1 MTVGERIR
9 TVRKDA
15 GLTLRAMGNRIAIT
29 NGALSQIETG
39 RANPSDQTIR
49 MISREFGVREDWLRT
64 GTGPMYTPSPADEL
78 DALLDAYSLPRF
90 LRGLFER
97 YAKLPEEAR
106 RELEHMIEEWAAEL
120 TSQRFTPEYDEQ
132 EDGATE
138 YGDSWQDDI
147 SPRCK
152 TCPMRDTCQKRHGQS
167 GYEDA
172 YFQQGP
178 QMYPGWSAHLNM
190 PGDFP
195 DVRMPRSFA
204 NTAKCPLSQRRFQ
217 KPVVSVDAKN
227 VHDFTPE
234 EAHAALDEELERRK
248 REKAALPDSGSGN
261 SGEDAG

>member
-1 MTVGERIR
+1 MIR
-9 TVRKDA
+9 YVEEVAD
-15 GLTLRAMGNRIAIT
+15 
-29 NGALSQIETG
+29 ALSRLNGG
-39 RANPSDQTIR
+39 R
-49 MISREFGVREDWLRT
+49 
-64 GTGPMYTPSPADEL
+64 
-78 DALLDAYSLPRF
+78 
-90 LRGLFER
+90 
-97 YAKLPEEAR
+97 
-106 RELEHMIEEWAAEL
+106 
-120 TSQRFTPEYDEQ
+120 
-132 EDGATE
+132 TE
-138 YGDSWQDDI
+138 SGNDWQDDI

-152 TCPMRDTCQKRHGQS
+152 TCPLRDTCQKRHGQS

-195 DVRMPRSFA
+195 DVRMPKSFA

-234 EAHAALDEELERRK
+234 EAHAALAEELERRK
-248 REKAALPDSGSGN
+248 REKAALPDSSSGN